1 MSLRNQG
8 EYQCLQ
14 RYLKSLDDP
23 TNDLSAMLHRVA
35 EENDICPG
43 LCIPYG
49 QACLCLDMSGT
60 MSAFADACAVLVVM
74 LPLDRMGSAKKFGVM
89 DLALKVPSG
98 RVHGILLVKPT
109 V

>member
-1 MSLRNQG
+1 MTFALVFA
-8 EYQCLQ
+8 
-14 RYLKSLDDP
+14 YLMVKP
-23 TNDLSAMLHRVA
+23 AF
-35 EENDICPG
+35 
-43 LCIPYG
+43 
-49 QACLCLDMSGT
+49 CLDMSGTMSGT